1 MTAESNERRGQ
12 NRVSYY
18 QRMLIKAVI
27 EHGSRRN
34 AAVALDMNVKTLE
47 DALYRAFK
55 ALNVDN
61 ISDAHYLINQKVFS
75 RKEMQSPE

>member
-1 MTAESNERRGQ
+1 MTAENNARRGQ
-12 NRVSYY
+12 NRVSNY

-34 AAVALDMNVKTLE
+34 AATVLDMNIKTLE